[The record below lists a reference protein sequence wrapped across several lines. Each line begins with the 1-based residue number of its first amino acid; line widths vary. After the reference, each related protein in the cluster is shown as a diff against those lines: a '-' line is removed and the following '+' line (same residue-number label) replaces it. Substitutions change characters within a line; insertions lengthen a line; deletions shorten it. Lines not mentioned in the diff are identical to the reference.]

1 MCKIKAFCEKI
12 YRKDIAMKYALK
24 AIHYTRKAGSN
35 DVSSPCLNCVQK
47 ECSGLECKELCEWLK
62 TNESVSVEWEQGQG
76 VIMLARIICRTL
88 LGFGIVAAAVA
99 ISYLMLKR

>member
-1 MCKIKAFCEKI
+1 MCKIEAFRERV

-24 AIHYTRKAGSN
+24 AIHYTRKAGTN

-76 VIMLARIICRTL
+76 VIILARIICRTVVWIA
-88 LGFGIVAAAVA
+88 IVSAVFVIA
-99 ISYLMLKR
+99 YLKLKG